1 MKYSIPK
8 KIVLIGASTG
18 GPGQI
23 QQIISS
29 LPSLQNTTIVI
40 AQHMVKGFIPSF
52 IQRLNEHTDNNVLI
66 AENNDSLACGNI
78 YICDG
83 DTQVLSGKSGLLFK
97 NKLAQNNSYNPDIN
111 ILFNSLI
118 PFSKNIEILS
128 VILTGIGEDG
138 VDACKKLSLNGATC
152 LTETKQSAIVDGM
165 PSRAR
170 DIVPNIQALN
180 IEEITKKIEEFCN

>member
-1 MKYSIPK
+1 
-8 KIVLIGASTG
+8 
-18 GPGQI
+18 
-23 QQIISS
+23 
-29 LPSLQNTTIVI
+29 
-40 AQHMVKGFIPSF
+40 MVKGFIPSF
-52 IQRLNEHTDNNVLI
+52 IKRLDEHTDNSVLI
-66 AENNDSLACGNI
+66 AEDNDSLACGNI

-111 ILFNSLI
+111 ILFNSLL

-138 VDACKKLSLNGATC
+138 VDACKELSLNGATC

-180 IEEITKKIEEFCN
+180 IKEITKKIEEFCN